1 MRVCQHNERRKST
14 AHTLAACSNQ
24 GSNTHHTFT
33 RWQAIQRRTVAKVE
47 LVLVGRMPA
56 LNPGKGT
63 KVIMELANTVA

>member
-1 MRVCQHNERRKST
+1 MQQPGFKHVSHMHNST
-14 AHTLAACSNQ
+14 
-24 GSNTHHTFT
+24 G
-33 RWQAIQRRTVAKVE
+33 RTVAKVE